1 MAEDNILVAAPRPM
15 ENCGVTIGNDFCFH
29 SGVAGVG
36 TVYKAH
42 NYYKENQKDFKTV
55 LKSQEIPIALDA
67 NVLLQLYR
75 ISSAERNVFLQFLQN
90 NSQRI
95 VIPSQVQIEYLRHRI
110 AEIRKVRKAIKVLN
124 VEYEK
129 FYSDFLKFKEK
140 FNEQMSQFKNKPLVR
155 DMQVVEDKID
165 EMLAFIGSTFP
176 SDFVENASP
185 QIQEVKTKL
194 SEGIEISLRNAIS
207 ETEDNVLAAVS
218 ESKLLPERTEE
229 EILFL
234 EEKYKELQAI
244 YETHKQDKE
253 NKDLYTYPGSGDW
266 RKDKEGFSP
275 AGDFIIYHELM
286 AYMRDNDVDLYFL
299 TNDTTKG
306 DWINNDRKP
315 FFHYVTDTYLNT
327 GHMMYFLDVK
337 DFTTLSFV
345 SMTGSDSEE
354 DDGEHLNKEIQKE
367 SPISE
372 ETISDKELDCKEE
385 RTMDGQEN
393 DEAIIKSHKDTSF
406 YKDITPDQFKQILE
420 YSLEWSKDS
429 DEGFVGKEYFIYGY
443 LGRQKFKY
451 KTSCRVLAELIKNGE
466 IEVYRRLHNGK
477 EIACLKF
484 PDK

>member
-1 MAEDNILVAAPRPM
+1 MAEENIITPAPKPI
-15 ENCGVTIGNDFCFH
+15 EKSGVTIGNDFCFH
-29 SGVAGVG
+29 SGVAGVC
-36 TVYKAH
+36 TVYNAH
-42 NYYKENQKDFKTV
+42 KYYKENLKDFNTV

-75 ISSAERNVFLQFLQN
+75 ISSAERNVFLQFIQN
-90 NSQRI
+90 NSKRI

-124 VEYEK
+124 TEYEK

-155 DMQVVEDKID
+155 DMQEVEDKID
-165 EMLAFIGSTFP
+165 ELLAFIGSTFP
-176 SDFVENASP
+176 SDFVENTSP
-185 QIQEVKTKL
+185 QIHEVKTKL
-194 SEGIEISLRNAIS
+194 SEGIEDSLRNAIS

-218 ESKLLPERTEE
+218 ESQLLPERTKE
-229 EILFL
+229 EIHFL
-234 EEKYKELQAI
+234 EEKYKGLQEI

-266 RKDKEGFSP
+266 RKEKEGFSP

-286 AYMRDNDVDLYFL
+286 AYMRDHDVDLYFL

-345 SMTGSDSEE
+345 SMTGNDCDE
-354 DDGEHLNKEIQKE
+354 DGGEHLNKEIQNE
-367 SPISE
+367 RSSSV
-372 ETISDKELDCKEE
+372 ETISDKNLANNEQNILEK
-385 RTMDGQEN
+385 QEK
-393 DEAIIKSHKDTSF
+393 DDSVIKSPKETF
-406 YKDITPDQFKQILE
+406 IYKDITPDQFKQILE

-429 DEGFVGKEYFIYGY
+429 DDGFVGRDSFIYGY

-451 KTSCRVLAELIKNGE
+451 RTSCKVLDELIKNGE
-466 IEVYRRLHNGK
+466 IEIYKHLRNGK
-477 EIACLKF
+477 EIDCLRF
-484 PDK
+484 PDY

>member
-1 MAEDNILVAAPRPM
+1 MSEENILTPALKPN
-15 ENCGVTIGNDFCFH
+15 EKSGVTIGNDFCFH
-29 SGVAGVG
+29 SGVAGVS

-42 NYYKENQKDFKTV
+42 KYYKENQKDFTTV
-55 LKSQEIPIALDA
+55 FKSQEIPIALDA

-75 ISSAERNVFLQFLQN
+75 ISSAERKVFLQFLQK
-90 NSQRI
+90 NSKRI
-95 VIPSQVQIEYLRHRI
+95 VIPSQVQTEYLRHRI
-110 AEIRKVRKAIKVLN
+110 AEIRKVRKTIKVLN
-124 VEYEK
+124 AEFEK

-140 FNEQMSQFKNKPLVR
+140 FGEQMSQFKNKPLVR
-155 DMQVVEDKID
+155 DMQEVEDKID
-165 EMLAFIGSTFP
+165 EMLHFIDSTFP
-176 SDFVENASP
+176 SDFVENTSP

-194 SEGIEISLRNAIS
+194 LEGIENSLRNAIS

-218 ESKLLPERTEE
+218 DSKLLPERTKE

-266 RKDKEGFSP
+266 RKEKDGFSP

-286 AYMRDNDVDLYFL
+286 AYMRDNDIDLYFL

-345 SMTGSDSEE
+345 SMTGSDTDE
-354 DDGEHLNKEIQKE
+354 DDGEHLNKEIQNE
-367 SPISE
+367 SAASDEAIL
-372 ETISDKELDCKEE
+372 DKELDNKEE
-385 RTMDGQEN
+385 RTSEGQEN
-393 DEAIIKSHKDTSF
+393 DESFINSQKDTSF

-420 YSLEWSKDS
+420 YSLEWSKDPG
-429 DEGFVGKEYFIYGY
+429 EGFVSREYFIYGY

-451 KTSCRVLAELIKNGE
+451 QTSCKVLGELINNGE
-466 IEVYRRLHNGK
+466 IEIYKRRHNGK
-477 EIACLKF
+477 EIDCLRF
-484 PDK
+484 PEK